1 MRDFNDDCIINK
13 NMKHY
18 LATESITK
26 EIQVKSPSHRFE
38 GFYLKKKKQFLP
50 CCFIA
55 NKNKIKFHLS
65 TLRNTFINLTRR
77 YDIMI
82 VMDDFKVGSNEANMQ
97 HFLNLCNLKNLITEK
112 SCFENRENPSY
123 NDLINCSKSFQDSDT
138 HETRLPGFNQMTV
151 SVLKMHFPKQKSS
164 FILYCDYKSVSNE
177 IFIADLWNEL
187 SKYDMYNKECQHFL
201 ITFTEVQEKQE
212 NIRKKYVRANKSYFT
227 NKILGKA
234 MRRSSLCN
242 LFLKERT
249 KKTEEI

>member
-1 MRDFNDDCIINK
+1 
-13 NMKHY
+13 
-18 LATESITK
+18 
-26 EIQVKSPSHRFE
+26 
-38 GFYLKKKKQFLP
+38 
-50 CCFIA
+50 
-55 NKNKIKFHLS
+55 
-65 TLRNTFINLTRR
+65 
-77 YDIMI
+77 MI

-164 FILYCDYKSVSNE
+164 FILYCDYKSVSNKT
-177 IFIADLWNEL
+177 FTADLWNEL
-187 SKYDMYNKECQHFL
+187 SKYDIYNKECQHFS
-201 ITFTEVQEKQE
+201 ITFTEVQGKQE
-212 NIRKKYVRANKSYFT
+212 NIRKKYIRANKNHFT
-227 NKILGKA
+227 NKILGKV

-242 LFLKERT
+242 LLLKERT